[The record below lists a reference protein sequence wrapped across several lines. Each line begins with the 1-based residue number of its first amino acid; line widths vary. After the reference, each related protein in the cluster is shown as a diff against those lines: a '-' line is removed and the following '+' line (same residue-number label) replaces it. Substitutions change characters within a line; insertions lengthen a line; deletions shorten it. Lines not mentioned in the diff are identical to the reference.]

1 MTFNETLRAASVA
14 VALLW
19 SGSALAQTTLTV
31 GFIASPQSPEAAGM
45 RTLAEEVARTTDGRV
60 VLNLQGGGAL
70 GGDRELLEGVQLGT
84 IDMTISS
91 TSVIANFVPA
101 LTIFDVPFLFRD
113 FEQAMGVL
121 SGPVGDEALDAMTQS
136 GMTGLAMGGLGFRHL
151 TNSIRPVTSVADA
164 ASLKIRTQQNAM
176 HIDAWR
182 ELGALPTPMSIT
194 EVYTA
199 LQQGVID
206 GQENPISA
214 IINNRFGEV
223 QKHLSLTSHAFTP
236 LAIVV
241 SPGTFASLSEEDQ
254 AALQAAARNA
264 MIVVREEVEK
274 TEQNGL
280 ETLRGQGVTIVE
292 DVDAASFTAKLEPL
306 FAKFAEQFGEER
318 INAIRNHQ

>member
-1 MTFNETLRAASVA
+1 
-14 VALLW
+14 
-19 SGSALAQTTLTV
+19 
-31 GFIASPQSPEAAGM
+31 FIASPQSPEAAGM

-164 ASLKIRTQQNAM
+164 ASLK
-176 HIDAWR
+176 
-182 ELGALPTPMSIT
+182 
-194 EVYTA
+194 
-199 LQQGVID
+199 
-206 GQENPISA
+206 
-214 IINNRFGEV
+214 
-223 QKHLSLTSHAFTP
+223 
-236 LAIVV
+236 
-241 SPGTFASLSEEDQ
+241 
-254 AALQAAARNA
+254 
-264 MIVVREEVEK
+264 
-274 TEQNGL
+274 
-280 ETLRGQGVTIVE
+280 
-292 DVDAASFTAKLEPL
+292 
-306 FAKFAEQFGEER
+306 
-318 INAIRNHQ
+318 